1 MDFIEINS
9 GREVVYNFLSRSLID
24 CPDKQYLQMFE
35 KLYTYLVAIID
46 DSEDINIIKAKK
58 ILLNLINDI
67 NASDDKNSIVL
78 KLSKEYT
85 NLFCLGS
92 YSIAPYESVY
102 LSAEKLLKQEPWE
115 EVFSIFNENKFFPK
129 KNANVPEDHIAYELL
144 FMSFLSYRAKESAN
158 KSDIN
163 ELKVIYQ
170 KQASFLEK
178 HLLRWINN
186 LCSDI
191 SKMAN
196 DSNSFYIGIV
206 NFLTGYIDMDY
217 EFLQKVII

>member
-102 LSAEKLLKQEPWE
+102 LSAENY
-115 EVFSIFNENKFFPK
+115 S
-129 KNANVPEDHIAYELL
+129 
-144 FMSFLSYRAKESAN
+144 N
-158 KSDIN
+158 KSLGKKSLAYLMKIN
-163 ELKVIYQ
+163 FSQ
-170 KQASFLEK
+170 KRTLMY
-178 HLLRWINN
+178 LRI
-186 LCSDI
+186 I
-191 SKMAN
+191 SLM
-196 DSNSFYIGIV
+196 
-206 NFLTGYIDMDY
+206 NFSL
-217 EFLQKVII
+217 